1 MCREQKRME
10 EILKK
15 SDWKQFSRPEYFPN
29 PQEPIRFMQIECD
42 YATKGSKIV
51 LRMYGV
57 TA

>member
-1 MCREQKRME
+1 ME